1 MGQTA
6 ENRIRALRESRGIAQ
21 VALAEAAAVSRQS
34 LSAIEAGRAVPG
46 VDVALRIARSLDA
59 RVEDLFGEEAPPALF
74 SAESADT
81 GWTGR
86 VALAPIGGRW
96 VAHPLE
102 GLNAVRSADGK
113 VAHVRRSRVEVELFR
128 SPAEAS
134 ENVILMGCAPA
145 LGLLAD
151 RLNGRRGPGRFLW
164 FARSSMQAIEALAHA
179 RTHVAGVHLID
190 ERTGEANVPDVRRH
204 MRRRGVV
211 LITLGRWEEG
221 LVTSRENPKRIRSA
235 SQLGRRGVRLAA
247 REPGSGARRLL
258 DGELRRAG
266 LPLRLAQEASVR
278 ATGHLE
284 VAQSVAHGASDV
296 GVATRD
302 AALAFDLDFI
312 PLAEERYDLAIPREL
327 VTEPGLCRL
336 VDMLASSAFR
346 RDLDSLGYDVRA
358 CGERVAEL
366 RAA

>member
-1 MGQTA
+1 MGQTV
-6 ENRIRALRESRGIAQ
+6 ENRIRALRETRGISQ
-21 VALAEAAAVSRQS
+21 GALAEAVVISRQS

-46 VDVALRIARSLDA
+46 VDVALRIARALDA
-59 RVEDLFGEEAPPALF
+59 RVEDLFGEEAPQGLVT
-74 SAESADT
+74 AEPADT
-81 GWTGR
+81 NWTGR
-86 VALAPIGGRW
+86 VALAHIGGRW
-96 VAHPLE
+96 VSHPLE
-102 GLNAVRSADGK
+102 GLSSAQAADAK
-113 VAHVRRSRVEVELFR
+113 VTRARRSSVEVELFR

-164 FARSSMQAIEALAHA
+164 FARSSMQAIEALAHSRA
-179 RTHVAGVHLID
+179 HVAGVHLID
-190 ERTGEANVPDVRRH
+190 EDTGEANVPDVRRH
-204 MRRRGVV
+204 ARKRGVV

-221 LVTSRENPKRIRSA
+221 LVTSRENPKRIRA
-235 SQLGRRGVRLAA
+235 VSQLGRRGLRLAV

-258 DGELRRAG
+258 ERELRRAG
-266 LPLRLAQEASVR
+266 LPLRLAREAPVQ

-302 AALAFDLDFI
+302 AALAFNLDFT
-312 PLAEERYDLAIPREL
+312 PLAEERYDLAIPRDVL
-327 VTEPGLCRL
+327 AEPRLCRL
-336 VDMLASSAFR
+336 MDMLTSSALR
-346 RDLDSLGYDVRA
+346 RDLASLGYDVRA